1 MNPAQLK
8 ALTGAAFAAFEAD
21 VAATPA
27 MSLRAGNALDN
38 GAKSSPND
46 RQLAAPDDSYLEQYF
61 WGLPH
66 LDAASWRHVLPFLL
80 AYALRHFEHPSN
92 VVDALLNSLRP
103 PDRTPPRL
111 GSLSPE
117 QERIVSQ
124 VLDVLCYSPESAY
137 HDLAC
142 QTAEEW
148 WEPNA
153 TYRPPPNDA

>member
-1 MNPAQLK
+1 MESAQLK
-8 ALTGAAFAAFEAD
+8 ALTASAFAAFEAD
-21 VAATPA
+21 AATTPA
-27 MSLRAGNALDN
+27 MSLRAGNALD
-38 GAKSSPND
+38 GGKQPSSND
-46 RQLAAPDDSYLEQYF
+46 KQLDAPADNYLEQYY

-80 AYALRHFEHPSN
+80 AYALRYLEHPSN

-117 QERIVSQ
+117 QAQLVSQ
-124 VLDVLCYSPESAY
+124 VLDVLCYSPESAH

-142 QTAEEW
+142 QTTEEW

-153 TYRPPPNDA
+153 MYRPPPE